1 MRNRILRFAA
11 STSLATA
18 ALLAIPAVVP
28 MAMAHVGHGDEF
40 QNQGTVRQVK
50 ANAESDALLGVQTTK
65 PETGPDGLTVPST
78 AVVDADGKPVVFVKT
93 ATTYDPVLV
102 QTGSNLGDRVV
113 ISSGLDPTDDVVTAG
128 ALSLYA
134 ESKKTQQAE
143 EPAKAA
149 EADVKAGAAAESNN
163 TMPVIAAAGGAAV
176 LVAGAAAL
184 LSRRG
189 KQGE

>member
-1 MRNRILRFAA
+1 MRNRIQRLIASGSLTAAAFFAA
-11 STSLATA
+11 
-18 ALLAIPAVVP
+18 ALMAPVAI
-28 MAMAHVGHGDEF
+28 AHVGHGDEF
-40 QNQGTVRQVK
+40 QNQGNVRQVK

-78 AVVDADGKPVVFVKT
+78 AVVDADGKPLLFVKT

-102 QTGSNLGDRVV
+102 QTGASLGDRVV
-113 ISSGLDPTDDVVTAG
+113 ITKGLDATDDVVVAG

-143 EPAKAA
+143 TPS
-149 EADVKAGAAAESNN
+149 ADNGGNAQDKQESSSISNVPLIAGGVGAA
-163 TMPVIAAAGGAAV
+163 VVLAGGAV
-176 LVAGAAAL
+176 LIN
-184 LSRRG
+184 RRG